1 VEGNCRFPLEAGKT
15 YQFLRR
21 WAVSGADAR
30 RRNSEGFSRRGRQ
43 AFPAHEQRVK
53 TIQID
58 TDLLPLLSMG
68 AYAINVSNQR
78 TLARFV
84 R

>member
-1 VEGNCRFPLEAGKT
+1 
-15 YQFLRR
+15 
-21 WAVSGADAR
+21 
-30 RRNSEGFSRRGRQ
+30 
-43 AFPAHEQRVK
+43 VK

-68 AYAINVSNQR
+68 AYAINVPNQR